1 MAIRWCIGQVPK
13 HRQARV
19 GYNPWHPW
27 LLHKSCFENG
37 RDHHSTIDRAAP
49 SQYSSMGAMGSV
61 LGTHVTSDSTS
72 AMPLGLAPP
81 MHRKTCRRVNA
92 PGHAHGLTFSC
103 YRRLPLLSK
112 DRTRRWLIESIDAAR
127 DQAHFDVWAYVIMPE
142 HVHVLVY
149 PRRADCDVSEML
161 WRIKRPVGRKAI
173 EFLKKNSP
181 GWLERLTIQRA
192 DGSVSRQFWQVGGGF
207 DSNLIETE
215 TLMRTI
221 DYFHLN
227 PVRRG
232 MVDRPEEW
240 EWSSARW
247 YAGLRPVPLE
257 MDSTL
262 PRAYQL

>member
-1 MAIRWCIGQVPK
+1 
-13 HRQARV
+13 
-19 GYNPWHPW
+19 
-27 LLHKSCFENG
+27 
-37 RDHHSTIDRAAP
+37 
-49 SQYSSMGAMGSV
+49 
-61 LGTHVTSDSTS
+61 
-72 AMPLGLAPP
+72 
-81 MHRKTCRRVNA
+81 
-92 PGHAHGLTFSC
+92 
-103 YRRLPLLSK
+103 
-112 DRTRRWLIESIDAAR
+112 
-127 DQAHFDVWAYVIMPE
+127 
-142 HVHVLVY
+142 
-149 PRRADCDVSEML
+149 ML

-192 DGSVSRQFWQVGGGF
+192 DGSVSRQFWQVGGGV